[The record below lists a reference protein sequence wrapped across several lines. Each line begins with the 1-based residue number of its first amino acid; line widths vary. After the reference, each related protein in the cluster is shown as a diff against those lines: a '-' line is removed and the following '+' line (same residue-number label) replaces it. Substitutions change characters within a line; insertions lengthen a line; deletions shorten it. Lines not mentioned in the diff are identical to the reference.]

1 VALVTAAGIEVSGLE
16 LADLDFDFAVPCI
29 VKKPNGC
36 GGERAA
42 VWIAHGV
49 DCCPFPKK
57 LLYCGPCKDMIV
69 AAPALMCGFC
79 NQMFE
84 PASAAFALIEPL
96 NPGRG

>member
-1 VALVTAAGIEVSGLE
+1 MTAPGIEVSGMELLE
-16 LADLDFDFAVPCI
+16 LDTDWAVPCI
-29 VKKPNGC
+29 VKKPHGC

-57 LLYCGPCKDMIV
+57 LLYCDPCKEMILNN
-69 AAPALMCGFC
+69 PGGLLCGFC
-79 NQMFE
+79 NQHFE
-84 PASAAFALIEPL
+84 PASTAFALIEPL